1 MATSALLGANS
12 LISLKQTSPIPFS
25 RLRSLPTKPLQF
37 TYFTTATLKTQPLSS
52 SSPKYDLKLKCSSE
66 KNHFTSDDASQSEV
80 NPTQDPL
87 ETMANEILSNVLK
100 GLKTPAVENPQFDAI
115 FNETFSNALKGLKT
129 PAKENPN
136 PLEAIFNETLASA
149 LKVLKTPAMAAV
161 LLSLLLTF
169 NPNSS
174 WAASGGRVGG
184 SSFSSRS
191 SSSSSSGSSSHS
203 SSSSSSRSSSSS
215 SSYRSSSSSPSYRSS
230 SSSPSYSY
238 TSYSS
243 YSTPSS
249 SSSSSTT
256 SMSEAVIFLCIIFL
270 LILVLLAVC
279 VSPVGEG
286 AGAGLPRYSSV
297 AATLNVVK
305 LQVGLLGTAR
315 ALQKDLDRIA
325 ETANTSTRK
334 GLSYVLT
341 EATVALLRHPDY
353 WISSYSSVTPNHNME
368 DAEKCFNKIS
378 IEERAKFDEETLVN
392 VNNKKRKSSTSKT
405 DDGFRNEY
413 IVVTLLVAIEGRHK
427 LPTINGSADLKEAL
441 KSLGSIPSKNILAAE
456 VLWTPQ
462 KENDTLSEEELI
474 EDYPLLKHL

>member
-1 MATSALLGANS
+1 MAASALLGANS
-12 LISLKQTSPIPFS
+12 LISLKQNSPIPFS

-37 TYFTTATLKTQPLSS
+37 TYFTTATLKTQPFSS

-66 KNHFTSDDASQSEV
+66 NNHFTSDDASQSEV

-87 ETMANEILSNVLK
+87 ETIANEILSNVLK
-100 GLKTPAVENPQFDAI
+100 GLNTPAVENPPFDAI

-129 PAKENPN
+129 PKENPN

-169 NPNSS
+169 NSNSS

-191 SSSSSSGSSSHS
+191 SSSSSSGSSSY
-203 SSSSSSRSSSSS
+203 SSSS
-215 SSYRSSSSSPSYRSS
+215 SSYRSSSSSPSYSDTSS

-238 TSYSS
+238 TSSSSSPSYSS

-256 SMSEAVIFLCIIFL
+256 SMSEAVISLCIIL
-270 LILVLLAVC
+270 LILVLLAIC
-279 VSPVGEG
+279 VSSVGEG
-286 AGAGLPRYSSV
+286 AGAGAGLAAYSSV

-392 VNNKKRKSSTSKT
+392 VNNQKRKSSTSKA
-405 DDGFRNEY
+405 DDGFQNEY

-462 KENDTLSEEELI
+462 EENDTLSEEELI
-474 EDYPLLKHL
+474 EDYPLLKRL